1 VLAVGGLVTILLSK
15 RKAFGHP
22 GIAPR
27 WTRSAKDAVGTAY
40 ADSSR
45 VWFTVA
51 RGILNE
57 VYFPTVDRPQVRD
70 LQYLITDGTSF
81 FHDERRHLASKVEY
95 LDPHGLG
102 VHITSVDPDGRY
114 QLHKQIITDPH
125 QPCVLIHT
133 QLETE
138 SRLTGRLRMF
148 ALLAP
153 HLDGGGAS
161 NSGYVAMRAG
171 RETLVATKGRTWLA
185 LGASLPFLRRSCG
198 YVGRSDGWTDLAD
211 NYQLDWEFD
220 AAEDGNI
227 ALTGELDLTTGQQFV
242 LGLAFGE
249 TLHHAVAT
257 LSQSLGFAFADHK
270 TRFIQQGT
278 RASKRLAPLADVSED
293 GGRLYRASHNLL
305 LAHEDKT
312 YPGATIASLSIP
324 WGEVKG
330 DEDLGGYHLVW
341 TRDMVKSAIGMLAA
355 GNTEQPLRALI
366 YLACAQRAD
375 GGFYQNFWIN
385 GEAYWQGIQL
395 DAVAL
400 PIILAWQLHRAQAL
414 RDFDPYPMVLRA
426 AGYLVR
432 EGPATPQDRWEE
444 NSGYS
449 PSTLAANI
457 TALTC
462 AARFATD
469 RGDEPTA
476 QFIQVY
482 ADFLE
487 RHLEGWTV
495 TTDGALLPGVRRHYI
510 RIHPVDPGDPEPNE
524 NPNAGVLAL
533 RNRPPGATFAFPAK
547 DIVDAGFLDLVRY
560 GIRAADDPLIIDSLR
575 VIDAVL
581 EVDTPLGPCWHRYNN
596 DGYGERQDG
605 APFSG
610 FGKGRAWPLLTAE
623 RGHFELAAG
632 HDVKPFIRA
641 MEAFAGDTALLPEQ
655 IWDEPNRPEFHMNI
669 GRPTG
674 AAMPLVW
681 AHAEYIKL
689 LRSTKDGVVF
699 DRIPAVVARYQEED
713 PVARPR
719 YEIWKFNRRA
729 STVRAGSTLRVLA
742 GATFS
747 LHWSPDEWRSVRD
760 SSSVATGVGVDFVDI
775 PVSANQT
782 TPLRFT
788 FFWTK
793 PGRWEGKDFSVAID
807 TTSS

>member
-1 VLAVGGLVTILLSK
+1 VTILLSE
-15 RKAFGHP
+15 RKAFGRP

-57 VYFPTVDRPQVRD
+57 VYFPTVDRPQIRD
-70 LQYLITDGTSF
+70 LQYLITDSKTF
-81 FHDERRHLASKVEY
+81 FHDERRHLTSKVEY

-102 VHITSVDPDGRY
+102 VRITSVDPDGSY

-125 QPCVLIHT
+125 QPCVLVHT
-133 QLETE
+133 RLETQP
-138 SRLTGRLRMF
+138 RLAGKLRIF

-153 HLDGGGAS
+153 HLEGGGGS
-161 NSGYVAMRAG
+161 NSGYVAVRAG
-171 RETLVATKGRTWLA
+171 RETLVANKGRTWLA
-185 LGASLPFLRRSCG
+185 LGASLPFLHRSCG
-198 YVGRSDGWTDLAD
+198 YVGHSDGWTDLAQ

-227 ALTGELDLTTGQQFV
+227 ALTGELDLTKSNEFV
-242 LGLAFGE
+242 LGLGFGE
-249 TLHHAVAT
+249 TLHHAVT
-257 LSQSLGFAFADHK
+257 TVSQSLGFAFADHK
-270 TRFIQQGT
+270 KRFIRQWT
-278 RASKRLAPLADVSED
+278 RACQRLAPLADASED

-324 WGEVKG
+324 WGEARG

-341 TRDMVKSAIGMLAA
+341 TRDMVKSAIGLLAA

-375 GGFYQNFWIN
+375 GGFYQNFWID
-385 GEAYWQGIQL
+385 GVPYWNGIQL

-400 PIILAWQLHRAQAL
+400 PIILAWRLHQARAL
-414 RDFDPYPMVLRA
+414 RNFDPYAMVLRA
-426 AGYLVR
+426 AGYLIR
-432 EGPATPQDRWEE
+432 EGPVTPQDRWEE

-457 TALTC
+457 AALTC
-462 AARFATD
+462 AACFATE
-469 RGDEPTA
+469 RGDDVTA
-476 QFIQVY
+476 HFIHAY

-487 RHLEGWTV
+487 RHVDGWTV
-495 TTDGALLPGVRRHYI
+495 TTEGALLPGVSRHYI
-510 RIHPVDPGDPEPNE
+510 RIHPVDPDDSEPNE

-533 RNRPPGATFAFPAK
+533 RNRPPGATVAFPAK

-560 GIRAADDPLIIDSLR
+560 GIRAPDDAVIVDSLR

-581 EVDTPLGPCWHRYNN
+581 KVDTPLGPCWHRYNN

-623 RGHFELAAG
+623 RGHYELAAG
-632 HDVKPFIRA
+632 HDVRPLIRA
-641 MEAFAGDTALLPEQ
+641 MEAFAGDTGLLPEQ

-669 GRPTG
+669 GQPTG

-689 LRSTKDGVVF
+689 LCSAKDGAVF
-699 DRIPAVVARYQEED
+699 DRIPAVVTRYQQGD
-713 PVARPR
+713 ALARTR
-719 YEIWKFNRRA
+719 YEIWKFNRRPG
-729 STVRAGSTLRVLA
+729 TIQAGCTLRVLA
-742 GATFS
+742 GVAFT
-747 LHWSPDEWRSVRD
+747 LRWSADEWRNVSD
-760 SSSVATGVGVDFVDI
+760 SQSIATGVGGDFVDI
-775 PVSANQT
+775 RVTANQT
-782 TPLRFT
+782 APLRFT

-793 PGRWEGKDFSVAID
+793 AGRWEGKDFSVAMD
-807 TTSS
+807 TA